1 MSHIDRC
8 VLFYYSLL
16 DYYYWLFMWKQHFIM
31 WMIQFIYFICLIYSN
46 KSHFMSILFQ
56 NVTSNFNCKINVE
69 SVYISL
75 WSVAQYQVCRWD
87 STSCQHLPTICF
99 CYDHFM
105 SFKMSVWISMSSGW
119 ILILS
124 AVLQADF
131 MVPVWACYFL
141 LNDHIYG
148 CKPNQHR
155 LMLLR
160 ESRHLWAAW

>member
-105 SFKMSVWISMSSGW
+105 SFKMSVWINMSSGFTHCDLRLDINTICSVTGW
-119 ILILS
+119 FHGS
-124 AVLQADF
+124 CVG
-131 MVPVWACYFL
+131 L
-141 LNDHIYG
+141 LFPTERSY
-148 CKPNQHR
+148 
-155 LMLLR
+155 
-160 ESRHLWAAW
+160 LWL

>member
-1 MSHIDRC
+1 
-8 VLFYYSLL
+8 
-16 DYYYWLFMWKQHFIM
+16 MWKQHFIM
-31 WMIQFIYFICLIYSN
+31 WMIQFIDFICLIYSN

-75 WSVAQYQVCRWD
+75 WSVASIRSAGETVLPANIYQQHVSAMIISCPLKCLCGSIWAQVLLTV
-87 STSCQHLPTICF
+87 TSGC
-99 CYDHFM
+99 
-105 SFKMSVWISMSSGW
+105 